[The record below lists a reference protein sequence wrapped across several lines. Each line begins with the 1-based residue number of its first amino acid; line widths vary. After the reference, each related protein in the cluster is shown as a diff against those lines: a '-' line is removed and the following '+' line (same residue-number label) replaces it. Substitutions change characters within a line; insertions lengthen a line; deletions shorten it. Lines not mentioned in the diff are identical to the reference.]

1 MNCSAWI
8 LYFLFVQLSK
18 PYESRHWSVPY
29 RATSSKEWKLLKY
42 VLEILWHSS
51 VCVGTAPISYLI
63 ISVRGLSLLWL
74 LGLNVCQSLS
84 FQGNHFFLFHWVF
97 LLFFISISLS
107 ALILIALSFL
117 LFVPAVCSCISQAF
131 RCIYMYLI
139 WDLSKILRVAYCYKL
154 SS

>member
-51 VCVGTAPISYLI
+51 VCVGTAPISYLM

-74 LGLNVCQSLS
+74 LGLNVCQSPS
-84 FQGNHFFLFHWVF
+84 FQGNHFFFV
-97 LLFFISISLS
+97 SLS
-107 ALILIALSFL
+107 LSIVFYFHFIISPDFDCLVLSIVCACCLFL
-117 LFVPAVCSCISQAF
+117 YISG
-131 RCIYMYLI
+131 L
-139 WDLSKILRVAYCYKL
+139 
-154 SS
+154 